1 MRPLLIKVA
10 FWYDRPQEYTG
21 GLNYIKNLLFAISM
35 ANKGKIEPYVF
46 LGADVDAT
54 TVQQFAE
61 LATVVSS
68 RVLDRGTV
76 PWLMNKV
83 LFKYF
88 GRLWI
93 VNRVMRTHGIQLVS
107 HAEHLYGRGRPYRL
121 ISWLPDFQYLHL
133 PELFPTI
140 DPSRE
145 TRRLL
150 ELAGGTD
157 AIVLSS
163 RAALEDFR
171 KIAPTEV
178 LTRTTVLQFV
188 SQPAWGAAE
197 ANPALEAR
205 RIEAKYGFEGRFFLL
220 PNQFWAHKNHR
231 IVLEAVNRLK
241 RAGLEILVLC
251 TGNLRDY
258 RLKDNGYAD
267 SLRDYIERNSLGSN
281 IRILGLIEYRDV
293 LTLMRLSLAVL
304 NPSRFEGWSS
314 TVEEARSMG
323 KKLVLSDI
331 AVHLEQNPPGAAFF
345 SPDDAQ
351 ALCDILKG
359 IWLADSEDWS
369 AELEARCRSDLHAR
383 TLKYGRAYLDL
394 VARVVAGELGNVAG
408 AGVDAG

>member
-1 MRPLLIKVA
+1 M
-10 FWYDRPQEYTG
+10 
-21 GLNYIKNLLFAISM
+21 
-35 ANKGKIEPYVF
+35 
-46 LGADVDAT
+46 
-54 TVQQFAE
+54 QQFAE

-133 PELFPTI
+133 PELFSTI

-171 KIAPTEV
+171 EIAPTEV

-205 RIEAKYGFEGRFFLL
+205 PIEAKYGFEGRFFLL

-293 LTLMRLSLAVL
+293 LTLMRLGLAVL

-331 AVHLEQNPPGAAFF
+331 AVHLEQNPPGAAF
-345 SPDDAQ
+345 SSRPMMHRPSV
-351 ALCDILKG
+351 I
-359 IWLADSEDWS
+359 S
-369 AELEARCRSDLHAR
+369 
-383 TLKYGRAYLDL
+383 
-394 VARVVAGELGNVAG
+394 
-408 AGVDAG
+408 

>member
-1 MRPLLIKVA
+1 MINVA

-21 GLNYIKNLLFAISM
+21 GLHYIKNLLFAISM
-35 ANKGKIEPYVF
+35 ANDGMIEPYVF
-46 LGADVDAT
+46 FGTDIDAAI
-54 TVQQFAE
+54 VEQFAQ
-61 LATVVSS
+61 LATVVRT
-68 RVLDRGTV
+68 RVLDRGRL
-76 PWLMNKV
+76 PWLLNRV

-140 DPSRE
+140 DPGTE

-150 ELAGGTD
+150 KLAGGTD
-157 AIVLSS
+157 AILLSS

-171 KIAPTEV
+171 KIAPAKV
-178 LTRTTVLQFV
+178 LARTTVLQFV
-188 SQPAWGAAE
+188 SQPAWGAAD
-197 ANPALEAR
+197 ADPALEAQ
-205 RIEAKYGFEGRFFLL
+205 RIEAQYAFEGRFFFL
-220 PNQFWAHKNHR
+220 PNQFWSHKNHR
-231 IVLEAVNRLK
+231 VVFEAVNLLK

-267 SLRDYIERNSLGSN
+267 SLRDYIERNSLESN

-331 AVHLEQNPPGAAFF
+331 AVHVEQNPPGAAFF

-351 ALCDILKG
+351 VLCDILRR
-359 IWLADSEDWS
+359 IWLAESEDWS
-369 AELEARCRSDLHAR
+369 AEVEAKCRFDLCAR

-394 VARVVAGELGNVAG
+394 VKRVAASEPGGIAG

>member
-1 MRPLLIKVA
+1 LIRVA

-21 GLNYIKNLLFAISM
+21 GLHYIKNLLFAISM
-35 ANKGKIEPYVF
+35 ANDGMIEPYVF
-46 LGADVDAT
+46 FGTDVDAAI
-54 TVQQFAE
+54 VEQFAQ
-61 LATVVSS
+61 LATVVRT
-68 RVLDRGTV
+68 RVLDRGSL
-76 PWLMNKV
+76 PWLLNRV

-93 VNRVMRTHGIQLVS
+93 VNRVMRAHGIQLVS

-140 DPSRE
+140 DPGRE

-163 RAALEDFR
+163 RSALDDFR
-171 KIAPTEV
+171 KIAPAKV
-178 LTRTTVLQFV
+178 LARTNVLQFV
-188 SQPAWGAAE
+188 SQPVWDAVGAD
-197 ANPALEAR
+197 PALEAR
-205 RIEAKYGFEGRFFLL
+205 RIETQYGFEGRFFFL
-220 PNQFWAHKNHR
+220 PNQFWSHKNHR
-231 IVLEAVNRLK
+231 VVFEAVNLLK

-258 RLKDNGYAD
+258 RLKDNGCAD
-267 SLRDYIERNSLGSN
+267 SLRHYIELNSLENN

-293 LTLMRLSLAVL
+293 LALMRLSLAVL

-331 AVHLEQNPPGAAFF
+331 AVHVEQNPPGAAFF
-345 SPDDAQ
+345 PPDDVR
-351 ALCDILKG
+351 ALCSILKR
-359 IWLADSEDWS
+359 IWIANSQEWS
-369 AELEARCRSDLHAR
+369 AEVEAECRSDLRAR

-394 VARVVAGELGNVAG
+394 VKRVVANEPCEIDG
-408 AGVDAG
+408 AGIDAG